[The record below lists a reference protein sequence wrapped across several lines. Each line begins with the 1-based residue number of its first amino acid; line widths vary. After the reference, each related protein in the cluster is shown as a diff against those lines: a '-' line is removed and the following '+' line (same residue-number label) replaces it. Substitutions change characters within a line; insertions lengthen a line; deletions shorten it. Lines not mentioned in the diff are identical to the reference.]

1 MNSEEKIPSSL
12 NLAFVE
18 ELFADYQ
25 DNPDSVST
33 EWKKYFSE
41 LRNGEATRPFCRG
54 PTFRPRS
61 IFNPSSGSHEPAGS
75 RRRNEAETHLSGSSP
90 PPPVAGYEPARV
102 AQLQDKVNQLVRN
115 HRGRG
120 HMLAQL
126 DPLGIQRASVP
137 ELEPSFFGINEEDM
151 DRTVATETFQFDGPL
166 TVRELLQR
174 LRNTYCR
181 SIGVEYMHID
191 DLALRRW
198 LQKRMEP
205 TENRLQLTRDEQL
218 RIFTRLTDAVTFEEF
233 IHKKFIGAKSFSLEG
248 CESLIPLLDLAIE
261 KAGEQGVQE
270 IVFGMAHRGRLN
282 VLANI
287 IGKNPRQIFRE
298 FADTES
304 KRRGAGDVKYHLGY
318 SGDWKTTS
326 GKSIHLSL
334 CFNPS
339 HLEFVNPVALG
350 RVRAKQDYFGD
361 TEKTRCLG
369 LLIHGDAA
377 FAGEGVVQET
387 FNLSQLP
394 GYSVGGALHIV
405 LNNQIGFTTSPNEA
419 RSSLYATDVAKMLQI
434 PIFHVN
440 GEDPEAVAQ
449 VVKLAMDFRLEFKR
463 DVVID
468 MWGYRR
474 LGHNESDEPS
484 FTQPTLYRA
493 IEKRKPV
500 REGYLEHLLKLNEIS
515 RPEAD
520 EIASRRRENLERELS
535 ESRNENY
542 NAFSESP
549 RGTWDRKKYL
559 GGPFE
564 KIPEIQTG
572 VSVEKLSTLLRAQT
586 ELPKDFHPHPK
597 IEKFLESRRD
607 MAAGKQPLDWS
618 AAEALA
624 FATLACEGFPIRL
637 SGQDS
642 ARGTFTQ
649 RHAVLYDYEDGRT
662 YIPLEN
668 IATTLP
674 GLWKS
679 PEPAGWKPALR
690 SAGFQP
696 ASAVGSQSPVARV
709 EILNSPLSESG
720 VLGFDYGYSLDRP
733 DGLILWEAQF
743 GDFVNAAQVIIDQF
757 IVSAEEKWHRLS
769 GIVLLLPHGFEGMGP
784 EHSSARLE
792 RFLALAAE
800 DNIQVVYPSTPAQ
813 YFHCLRRQM
822 ISPWRKPLVVMTPK
836 SLLRHPQ
843 AVSSLAELSEGSF
856 QYVMADANPNEKV
869 QRVLLC
875 AGKLYYELQEQ
886 REKSKRDDVALLRL
900 EQLYP
905 LKKEVLQSALENFA
919 EGTPV
924 FWVQEEP
931 ENMGAWRYLRATF
944 GEKLFGRFPFSI
956 ISRPASASPATG
968 STNQHKREQQKIL
981 AEAFK

>member
-1 MNSEEKIPSSL
+1 MNSSQQIPSSS

-18 ELFADYQ
+18 ELYANYLG
-25 DNPDSVST
+25 NADSVSK
-33 EWKKYFSE
+33 EWREYFSS
-41 LRNGEATRPFCRG
+41 LQNGEPPVTPRG
-54 PTFRPRS
+54 PSFRAPGL
-61 IFNPSSGSHEPAGS
+61 FNPSGFAKNQNTSLAAPTDIAG
-75 RRRNEAETHLSGSSP
+75 
-90 PPPVAGYEPARV
+90 
-102 AQLQDKVNQLVRN
+102 LQDKVNQLVRIY
-115 HRGRG
+115 RGRG

-126 DPLGIQRASVP
+126 DPLDIARGAVP
-137 ELEPSFFGINEEDM
+137 ELEPTYFHISDGDM
-151 DRTVATETFQFDGPL
+151 DRPVSSGTFQSADSL

-205 TENRLQLTRDEQL
+205 VENRLELTRQEQL
-218 RIFTRLTDAVTFEEF
+218 RIFTRLTDATIFEEF

-248 CESLIPLLDLAIE
+248 SESLIPLLDLALE
-261 KAGEQGVQE
+261 KAGEHGVKE
-270 IVFGMAHRGRLN
+270 VVFGMAHRGRLN

-287 IGKNPRQIFRE
+287 IGKSPRQIFRE
-298 FADTES
+298 FADS
-304 KRRGAGDVKYHLGY
+304 DKRKHAGDVKYHLGH
-318 SGDWKTTS
+318 SGDWKTAS
-326 GKSIHLSL
+326 GKTLHLSL

-339 HLEFVNPVALG
+339 HLEFVSPVALG
-350 RVRAKQDYFGD
+350 RVRAKQDRAGD
-361 TEKTRCLG
+361 REKILCMG
-369 LLIHGDAA
+369 LLIHGDSA

-387 FNLSQLP
+387 FNLSELA
-394 GYSVGGALHIV
+394 GYFVGGTLHVV

-449 VVKLAMDFRLEFKR
+449 VVQLAMDFRLTFKR

-484 FTQPTLYRA
+484 FTQPMLYRA

-500 REGYLEHLLKLNEIS
+500 REGYLDHLLRLNGITRE
-515 RPEAD
+515 EAD
-520 EIASRRRENLERELS
+520 AIATQRRENLERELS
-535 ESRNENY
+535 ESRKENFHSPAELVQGIWSRSKY
-542 NAFSESP
+542 SGGAFADVAEA
-549 RGTWDRKKYL
+549 K
-559 GGPFE
+559 
-564 KIPEIQTG
+564 TG
-572 VSVEKLSTLLRAQT
+572 VDGKQLIVLLKTQT
-586 ELPKDFHPHPK
+586 ELPQDFHPHPK
-597 IEKFLESRRD
+597 IEKFLEARRK
-607 MAAGKQPLDWS
+607 MADGKAPLDWS

-624 FATLACEGFPIRL
+624 FASLATENFRVRL

-642 ARGTFTQ
+642 GRGTFTQ
-649 RHAVLYDYEDGRT
+649 RHAILHDYEDGHR
-662 YIPLEN
+662 YIPLQHLSE
-668 IATTLP
+668 
-674 GLWKS
+674 K
-679 PEPAGWKPALR
+679 
-690 SAGFQP
+690 Q
-696 ASAVGSQSPVARV
+696 ARV
-709 EILNSPLSESG
+709 EILNSPLSETG
-720 VLGFDYGYSLDRP
+720 VLGFDYGYSLDYP

-757 IVSAEEKWHRLS
+757 IVSAEDKWRRLS

-792 RFLALAAE
+792 RFLTLAAE

-843 AVSSLAELSEGSF
+843 CVSNLSELGQGSF
-856 QYVMADANPNEKV
+856 QYVIPDSQKLGAKIK
-869 QRVLLC
+869 RVLLC
-875 AGKLYYELQEQ
+875 TGKIFYDLQKH
-886 REKSKRDDVALLRL
+886 REEMKCNDIAIVRL

-905 LKKEVLQSALENFA
+905 LNEGVLKSVLAKFDDA
-919 EGTPV
+919 TPV

-931 ENMGAWRYLRATF
+931 ANMGAWPFLRVTL
-944 GEKLFGRFPFSI
+944 GEKLFGRFPFSGI
-956 ISRPASASPATG
+956 YREASASPATG
-968 STNQHKREQQKIL
+968 SANRHKHEQQQIL
-981 AEAFK
+981 TEAFKQEKISEKP